1 VAAEADAI
9 LECWYLGQEG
19 GTAMAEALFGDVN
32 PGAKLPV
39 TVVKDVGQVPFFY
52 NHKPSAKRGYL
63 FTETAPLYPFGFGL
77 SYTTFAIGVP
87 ALSAPRIGTAGTV
100 TVSVEV
106 TNTGQR
112 EGDEVVQLYVHDQAA
127 SVTRPVME
135 LRGFRRVTLK
145 PGETRKTEFALGPD
159 DFSLWNEDMR
169 EVVEPGLFD
178 ILVGASS
185 ADLKTTTLE
194 IA

>member
-1 VAAEADAI
+1 
-9 LECWYLGQEG
+9 
-19 GTAMAEALFGDVN
+19 
-32 PGAKLPV
+32 
-39 TVVKDVGQVPFFY
+39 
-52 NHKPSAKRGYL
+52 
-63 FTETAPLYPFGFGL
+63 
-77 SYTTFAIGVP
+77 
-87 ALSAPRIGTAGTV
+87 
-100 TVSVEV
+100 
-106 TNTGQR
+106 
-112 EGDEVVQLYVHDQAA
+112 
-127 SVTRPVME
+127 ME

-145 PGETRKTEFALGPD
+145 PGETRRIEFTLGPD

>member
-1 VAAEADAI
+1 
-9 LECWYLGQEG
+9 
-19 GTAMAEALFGDVN
+19 MAEALFGDVN

-77 SYTTFAIGVP
+77 SYTTFTIGAP
-87 ALSAPRIGTAGTV
+87 SLSAPRIGTAGNV
-100 TVSVEV
+100 TVSVDV

-112 EGDEVVQLYVHDQAA
+112 AGDEVVQLYVHDQAA

-145 PGETRKTEFALGPD
+145 PGETRRIEFTLGPD